1 MKKEP
6 IKRYSLAFK
15 QQVIRE
21 YEAGASVNSLRHKY
35 AIGSTGTIKAWIKKY
50 GRLGYRAEVVRIQ
63 SVGDHQEVQAM
74 KARIQEL
81 EAALAQETVEKHML
95 NTTLEVASKA
105 LNIDLKKNFGKKSS
119 CKQR

>member
-6 IKRYSLAFK
+6 IKRYSQAFK
-15 QQVIRE
+15 QQVVRE

-35 AIGSTGTIKAWIKKY
+35 AIGSTTTIKAWIKKY

-63 SVGDHQEVQAM
+63 SMTEHQEVQAM

-105 LNIDLKKNFGKKSS
+105 LDIDLKKNFGKKS
-119 CKQR
+119 